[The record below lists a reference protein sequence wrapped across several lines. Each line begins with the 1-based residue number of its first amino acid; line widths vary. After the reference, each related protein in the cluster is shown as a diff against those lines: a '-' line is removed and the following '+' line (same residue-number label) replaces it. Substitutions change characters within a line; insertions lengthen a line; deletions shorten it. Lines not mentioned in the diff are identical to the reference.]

1 MKEANDVSL
10 NRLKQRAKD
19 RKKELGIKHAEALK
33 LISYEQGFSS
43 WKELQESY
51 TVREQAQLPIPF
63 PSLNFTAD
71 IDVEIS
77 VDDFYTLEQERHTDL
92 DLNIKSLVIEN
103 KKTLASLGVEFSVFE
118 PTITGLKKSILDA
131 TQTVRTHF
139 ELESFHN
146 YQLQQQGPEYK
157 IIKKSILLLN
167 DKEIKS
173 TVSLYRPMTKS
184 GDPRM
189 WFRSLSSLAS
199 AQDIIGI
206 IIHEDTAY
214 LINLCTTNLALSIK
228 NEKSLIG
235 NFLNNHLIIENSN
248 ADELLHKIRDLSKS
262 KIKSLKKGDTSIG
275 YTIEKHLG
283 IEANSSKAPDYKG
296 IEIKSGRGKGTR
308 TTLFAQVADWSIS
321 PCKKSSEILNKYGYE
336 RDEEFKLYCTLSTKK
351 NNSQGLSFIY
361 DEKND
366 ILQEWYKNKEL
377 VAAWPGS
384 LLRSRLKEKHS
395 ETFWIEAE
403 SKLIDGIEH
412 FTLISVTHT
421 KTPILSQLMPLIESG
436 VITMDHLIKRNNKGK
451 VSEKGPLFKINK
463 RDLELIFPKPVK
475 YIL

>member
-1 MKEANDVSL
+1 MKKANTVSL

-33 LISYEQGFSS
+33 VISYEQGFSS

-51 TVREQAQLPIPF
+51 NVREQAQLPIPF

-71 IDVEIS
+71 VDVDMS

-92 DLNIKSLVIEN
+92 DLNIKILVIEN

-139 ELESFHN
+139 ELEGFHN
-146 YQLQQQGPEYK
+146 YALQQQGPEYK
-157 IIKKSILLLN
+157 KIKNSILLLD
-167 DKEIKS
+167 DKQIKS
-173 TVSLYRPMTKS
+173 KVSLYRPMTKS

-189 WFRSLSSLAS
+189 WFRSLSTLAS
-199 AQDIIGI
+199 AQDIISI
-206 IIHEDTAY
+206 IIHDDTAY
-214 LINLCTTNLALSIK
+214 LINLCTTNLAESIK
-228 NEKSLIG
+228 NEKSIIG
-235 NFLNNHLIIENSN
+235 NFLNNYLILESST
-248 ADELLHKIRDLSKS
+248 ADELLYKIKELSKS

-275 YTIEKHLG
+275 YTIEKYLG
-283 IEANSSKAPDYKG
+283 IEANSSKEPDYKG
-296 IEIKSGRGKGTR
+296 IEIKSGRGNRTR
-308 TTLFAQVADWSIS
+308 TTLFAQVADWLLS
-321 PCKKSSEILNKYGYE
+321 PCKRSAEILNKYGYE
-336 RDEEFKLYCTLSTKK
+336 RDDELRLYCTLSTQRG
-351 NNSQGLSFIY
+351 NSQGLRFVY
-361 DEKND
+361 DESND
-366 ILQEWYKNKEL
+366 LLQEWHNNQEL
-377 VAAWPGS
+377 VAVWPGS

-403 SKLIDGIEH
+403 SQMIDGEEY
-412 FTLISVTHT
+412 FYLISITHT
-421 KTPILSQLMPLIESG
+421 KSPILSQLMPLIASG
-436 VITMDHLIKRNNKGK
+436 VVTMDHLIKKNKKGR

-463 RDLELIFPKPVK
+463 RDLDLLFPKPIK